1 MCNYIY
7 TFAIS
12 WSEMKGSKSLSK
24 SNQWHLKECINIDLI
39 KDDPV
44 FTKGAKRESSIFVYK
59 LNDLHLFECYKGD
72 LKIVAEEISI

>member
-1 MCNYIY
+1 
-7 TFAIS
+7 
-12 WSEMKGSKSLSK
+12 
-24 SNQWHLKECINIDLI
+24 LKECINIDLI

-44 FTKGAKRESSIFVYK
+44 FTKGAKRGSSIFVYK